1 MAPDDA
7 QEIDYVLLGG
17 RLQHARKA
25 NGITQAQ
32 AAEALGVG
40 RTTITAIEKGER
52 RIKASELMRLAELYG
67 RTVNEL
73 LSRADVDPSFSVQLR
88 AAYIPNAVA
97 GQQLSG
103 QIDAF
108 ERMCQDYL
116 QLEILRRAPMPMRY
130 PPPYQISN
138 GAPERDAE
146 DVASAERHR
155 LGLGDGPFI
164 NLRATLE
171 NDVGLRVFYMDLPSR
186 VAAMFAFT
194 RSLGGCVAI
203 NRNHPPERRRLSGA
217 HEYAHLLTRRQLAE
231 VSLLG
236 RYRRVPEQERFADTF
251 ARAFLMPE
259 SGLRRRFNEIQRSRN
274 TGATPADLCRLA
286 HFYFVSLE
294 AITLR
299 LEELSLLRAG
309 TWDRLTARGFHV
321 REAQQLLDLPPHP
334 RDEEMLPSRYLYLAA
349 EAYDAGQISEGQ
361 FAQFLRT
368 DRMEARRIAE
378 ELAVDV
384 GLNSSGELSAVHLDL
399 GVPVSDASRRSV
411 EA

>member
-1 MAPDDA
+1 
-7 QEIDYVLLGG
+7 
-17 RLQHARKA
+17 
-25 NGITQAQ
+25 
-32 AAEALGVG
+32 
-40 RTTITAIEKGER
+40 
-52 RIKASELMRLAELYG
+52 
-67 RTVNEL
+67 
-73 LSRADVDPSFSVQLR
+73 
-88 AAYIPNAVA
+88 
-97 GQQLSG
+97 
-103 QIDAF
+103 
-108 ERMCQDYL
+108 
-116 QLEILRRAPMPMRY
+116 
-130 PPPYQISN
+130 
-138 GAPERDAE
+138 
-146 DVASAERHR
+146 
-155 LGLGDGPFI
+155 
-164 NLRATLE
+164 
-171 NDVGLRVFYMDLPSR
+171 
-186 VAAMFAFT
+186 
-194 RSLGGCVAI
+194 
-203 NRNHPPERRRLSGA
+203 
-217 HEYAHLLTRRQLAE
+217 
-231 VSLLG
+231 
-236 RYRRVPEQERFADTF
+236 
-251 ARAFLMPE
+251 MPE

-399 GVPVSDASRRSV
+399 GVPVSDASRRSG